1 MREVLKA
8 PKLERVDVSEPAS
21 ISTGI
26 ATRYATAVFELA
38 REGSALAGLETDLD
52 TLDAALKSSAD
63 LRAMLNSPVYSRAEM
78 GAAITALA
86 EATSMSPVLRGT
98 LGIMAQ
104 NRRLFA
110 VPQLIAVLRR
120 MIADAKGEVT
130 AEVTSATELTKAQ
143 ADRLAETLKATIG
156 KTVKLNVAVDDALIG
171 GLIVKVG
178 SKMIDTSIRSKLA
191 ALQHS
196 MKEVG

>member
-52 TLDAALKSSAD
+52 TLDTALKSSAD

>member
-1 MREVLKA
+1 LREVLKA